1 MSVASSGLWRDRDF
15 LKLWFGQTI
24 SEIGSRI
31 TREGIPLTAVLLLH
45 ATPAQMGLLA
55 SLNGFGALLFGPIA
69 GLVAD
74 RFRLRP
80 ILIATDLGRAGMLAL
95 VPLLYSQGQLTMTL
109 LCVIMAGTAVFTTFF
124 DVAYQSLLPSLV
136 RRDQLLD
143 GNAKLTMSLTTAEMV
158 GPAGT
163 GLLVQ
168 TLGAPRAIALDAV
181 SFLVSA
187 LSVALI
193 SPGREKATK
202 TTFSVVKDPGA
213 SGEAGVFAEISAGFR
228 LTFANPILRAL
239 ALRSATAS
247 FFYGFF
253 ATLYVIYAV
262 QELRFTPVVLGV
274 VVTLGGIGAFMG
286 AIFAERIARRFS
298 VGRTMIGA
306 AVTSGVL
313 SFLIPLAPGPGW
325 KAVACLGAAQLIGD
339 IAYPVYGIHE
349 ATLRQ
354 SITPPALLGRVTAF
368 AQLLFKGCWP
378 VGALVGGTLA
388 TWFGM
393 RMTFVV
399 CAAGVLASAAWL
411 VFSPVRGLVE
421 HDVLT
426 VDDEAR
432 TE

>member
-1 MSVASSGLWRDRDF
+1 
-15 LKLWFGQTI
+15 
-24 SEIGSRI
+24 
-31 TREGIPLTAVLLLH
+31 
-45 ATPAQMGLLA
+45 
-55 SLNGFGALLFGPIA
+55 
-69 GLVAD
+69 
-74 RFRLRP
+74 
-80 ILIATDLGRAGMLAL
+80 
-95 VPLLYSQGQLTMTL
+95 
-109 LCVIMAGTAVFTTFF
+109 
-124 DVAYQSLLPSLV
+124 
-136 RRDQLLD
+136 
-143 GNAKLTMSLTTAEMV
+143 MSLTTAEVV

-168 TLGAPRAIALDAV
+168 TLGAPKAIAWDAA

-193 SPGREKATK
+193 SPSREKAK
-202 TTFSVVKDPGA
+202 TFSVVKDPGA
-213 SGEAGVFAEISAGFR
+213 SGEAGNFAEISAGFR

-274 VVTLGGIGAFMG
+274 VVTLGGIGAFVG

-325 KAVACLGAAQLIGD
+325 VAVACLGAAQLIGD

-354 SITPPALLGRVTAF
+354 SITPPELLGRVTAF

-388 TWFGM
+388 TGIGM

-399 CAAGVLASAAWL
+399 CATGVLASAAWL

-421 HDVLT
+421 HVADRAEGL
-426 VDDEAR
+426 E
-432 TE
+432 

>member
-1 MSVASSGLWRDRDF
+1 MSVPSSGLWRDRDF
-15 LKLWFGQTI
+15 LKLWAGQTI

-31 TREGIPLTAVLLLH
+31 TREGIPLTAVLLLQ

-69 GLVAD
+69 GVVAD

-95 VPLLYSQGQLTMTL
+95 VPLLYAQGQLTMTL

-143 GNAKLTMSLTTAEMV
+143 GNAKLTMSLTTAEVV

-168 TLGAPRAIALDAV
+168 SLGAPRAIALDAA

-193 SPGREKATK
+193 SPSRE
-202 TTFSVVKDPGA
+202 VVKDRLRESSTDGF
-213 SGEAGVFAEISAGFR
+213 SEISAGFR
-228 LTFANPILRAL
+228 LTFSNPILRAL

-325 KAVACLGAAQLIGD
+325 VAVACLGAAQLFGD

-354 SITPPALLGRVTAF
+354 SITPPGLLGRVTAF

-421 HDVLT
+421 HVAVATDCRA
-426 VDDEAR
+426 E
-432 TE
+432 